1 MSLVVHAQDPKPQSY
16 LPVVIEE
23 DFGTV
28 MARDKA
34 AKPEVMQRQ
43 RTLLEERYDLSNR
56 PAAGVMMSGGRKPV
70 QEGVRIK
77 LPGQMTWEHLAA
89 LSPRRFAPKTFFR
102 EASCRCRM

>member
-1 MSLVVHAQDPKPQSY
+1 MSRQSCWGAVVGAVCAGLMSLVVHAQDPKPQSY

-77 LPGQMTWEHLAA
+77 LPGQMTWEQLAA
-89 LSPRRFAPKTFFR
+89 LSP
-102 EASCRCRM
+102 